1 MNWGSYMIRT
11 DKEVEL
17 LLACSRPQMDS
28 ENAQRICALL
38 KEEMDWAWIIKA
50 ARRHGVMPLL
60 YRHLKAA
67 CPGSVP
73 PEIYLDLQKVYL
85 FNTRRNLI
93 LVKELLGIIK
103 ALSEQGI
110 EAVPFKGPALSLM
123 AYGDITYR
131 SFSDLDIM
139 VHKDDVLPAKDILI
153 SRGYKPQVSFT
164 AKQEQ
169 NILKNVCEYN
179 FVRENPSLLV
189 EIHWRFHTDFY
200 SVPVSEGIWSRLE
213 SINLEGKPIPSFS
226 ADDLVLVL
234 SSHAARHEWATM
246 KFVSDFAGLISRRQ
260 IDWDQV
266 VVSADKMGLLKI
278 LHINLFLAQDLLD
291 VKLPLQMIDEM
302 DRDRSAKEISI
313 CISEKLFSDIINKDG
328 GAIEKY
334 LFWPRTRERLRDR
347 AKYLFLVGFKPTQVD
362 YDAFDL
368 PDFLYPFYWIIRPVR
383 LLCKYRVKKKNVTP
397 QEGKTL

>member
-1 MNWGSYMIRT
+1 MIRT

-17 LLACSRPQMDS
+17 LVACSRPQMDS
-28 ENAQRICALL
+28 ENAKRICALQR
-38 KEEMDWAWIIKA
+38 EEMDWAWIIKA
-50 ARRHGVMPLL
+50 ARFHGVVPLL

-67 CPGSVP
+67 CPGAVP

-85 FNTRRNLI
+85 LNTKRNLI
-93 LVKELLGIIK
+93 LVKELFGIIK
-103 ALSEQGI
+103 ALSEHGI

-123 AYGDITYR
+123 AYGDTTYR

-139 VHKDDVLPAKDILI
+139 VHWDNVLRAKDILI
-153 SRGYKPQVSFT
+153 SRGYKPLVSFT
-164 AKQEQ
+164 AKQER

-189 EIHWRFHTDFY
+189 EIHWRFHSDYY
-200 SVPVSEGIWSRLE
+200 SVPASDGIWSRLV
-213 SINLEGKPIPSFS
+213 SINLEGVPVPSFS
-226 ADDLVLVL
+226 ANDLVLVL
-234 SSHAARHEWATM
+234 SSHAARHEWSQI

-266 VVSADKMGLLKI
+266 LDGAEKMGLLRI
-278 LHINLFLAQDLLD
+278 LHINLLLAQDLLD
-291 VKLPLQMIDEM
+291 VRLPLQMIDGI
-302 DRDRSAKEISI
+302 DRDRTANEMAQNISA
-313 CISEKLFSDIINKDG
+313 KLFSDKNKQG

-347 AKYLFLVGFKPTQVD
+347 AKYLFMVGFKPTQVD
-362 YDAFDL
+362 YDAFSM
-368 PDFLYPFYWIIRPVR
+368 PDYLYPFYWIIRPVR
-383 LLCKYRVKKKNVTP
+383 LFCKYRSKKKNVTH

>member
-1 MNWGSYMIRT
+1 MIRT

-17 LLACSRPQMDS
+17 LLACSRPQVDS
-28 ENAQRICALL
+28 ENAKRICALL

-50 ARRHGVMPLL
+50 ARTHGVMPLL

-67 CPGSVP
+67 CPGAVP

-85 FNTRRNLI
+85 LNTKRNLI
-93 LVKELLGIIK
+93 FAKELLGIIK
-103 ALSEQGI
+103 ALSEHGI

-153 SRGYKPQVSFT
+153 SLGYKPQVCFT
-164 AKQEQ
+164 PRQER
-169 NILKNVCEYN
+169 NIMENVCEYN
-179 FVRENPSLLV
+179 FVRENPSILV

-200 SVPVSEGIWSRLE
+200 SVPASQGIWSRLE
-213 SINLEGKPIPSFS
+213 SINLEGKQIPSFS
-226 ADDLVLVL
+226 ANDLVLVL
-234 SSHAARHEWATM
+234 SSHAARHEWTQI
-246 KFVSDFAGLISRRQ
+246 KYVSDFAGLISHRQ
-260 IDWDQV
+260 IDWDKV
-266 VVSADKMGLLKI
+266 VDSADRMGLLRI
-278 LHINLFLAQDLLD
+278 LHINLLLAKDLLD
-291 VKLPLQMIDEM
+291 AKLPLQMIDEIG
-302 DRDRSAKEISI
+302 RDRSAKEIALKM
-313 CISEKLFSDIINKDG
+313 SEKLFSDTNANG
-328 GAIEKY
+328 GSIEKY

-347 AKYLFLVGFKPTQVD
+347 VKYLFLVGFKPTQVD
-362 YDAFDL
+362 YDAFPL

-383 LLCKYRVKKKNVTP
+383 LLCKYRVKKKNVTH